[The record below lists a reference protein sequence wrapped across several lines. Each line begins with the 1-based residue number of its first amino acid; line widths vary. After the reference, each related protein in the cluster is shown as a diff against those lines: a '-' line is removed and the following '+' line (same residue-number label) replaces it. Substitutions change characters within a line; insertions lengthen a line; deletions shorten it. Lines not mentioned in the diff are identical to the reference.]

1 MILECAVLDVKPGQ
15 AAEFEAAF
23 ARAQAIISAS
33 PGYLS
38 HELQRCLEK
47 PNRYL
52 LLVRWRRLEDHTEGF
67 RKSAPYQEWKRLLH
81 HFYDPFPAVDHYER
95 VAPGDVQPIVD
106 WLIGGAGAPSEASEV
121 LKQLCERMVDAGI
134 RLDRF
139 ALFVQPL
146 HPNVAAR
153 AFYWRR
159 GAAAIEVNEE
169 DHTFT
174 GSEEQVTSPIH
185 RVRSTREEI
194 RRRLEDRAAPL
205 DFPVLE
211 ELREQGIT
219 DYLIMPLEF
228 LNGEVHG
235 MSVGTRSPGGFSAAE
250 IAAIRRIRPAF
261 TRLVEVY
268 GLTRKAV
275 NVLDAYLGRQAG
287 EKVLQGRIRRGDTER
302 IHAVIWF
309 CDLRDSTPLA
319 DAMGPQAFL
328 GLLNEYFECVLG
340 PVLERDGQVL
350 RFIGD
355 AALAIFP
362 VGAEPGADLSDAAT
376 RAVEAAREALAR
388 MEKLN
393 AGRQVALRF
402 GIGLHLGDVLYGNIG
417 TRSRIEFTVIGAA
430 ANEAA
435 RVEAL
440 CKTLGTPLVVS
451 EQVARHTRHAWRALG
466 SHALRG
472 VEEPLAL
479 FTL

>member
-1 MILECAVLDVKPGQ
+1 MILECALLDVKPGET
-15 AAEFEAAF
+15 AEFEAAF

-47 PNRYL
+47 PSRYL
-52 LLVRWRRLEDHTEGF
+52 LLVRWRQLDDHTEGF
-67 RKSAPYQEWKRLLH
+67 RKSAAYQEWKRLLH
-81 HFYDPFPAVDHYER
+81 HFYDPFPTVEHYESLG
-95 VAPGDVQPIVD
+95 PDVQPVVD
-106 WLIGGAGAPSEASEV
+106 WLVGGAPSATSPNEV
-121 LKQLCERMVDAGI
+121 LGQLCERLVQSGV

-159 GAAAIEVNEE
+159 GTAGIDVNEE

-174 GSEEQVTSPIH
+174 GSEEQVTSPIY
-185 RVRSTREEI
+185 RVRTTRQEI

-211 ELREQGIT
+211 DLRAQGLT
-219 DYLIMPLEF
+219 DYLILPLEF

-235 MSVGTRSPGGFSAAE
+235 MSIGTRSAGGFSEAE

-261 TRLVEVY
+261 TRLVEVF

-275 NVLDAYLGRQAG
+275 TILDAYLGRQAG
-287 EKVLQGRIRRGDTER
+287 DKVLQGRIRRGDTER

-319 DAMGPQAFL
+319 DALGPQAFL
-328 GLLNEYFECVLG
+328 ALLNEYFECVLG
-340 PVLERDGQVL
+340 PVLERDGHVL

-362 VGAEPGADLSDAAT
+362 VGDHPADAAT

-393 AGRQVALRF
+393 ASRQAPLRF

-417 TRSRIEFTVIGAA
+417 TRERIEFTVIGAA

-435 RVEAL
+435 RIEAL

-472 VEEPLAL
+472 VEKPVAL
-479 FTL
+479 LTL